1 MSLAEKQE
9 KIMFLATFSAVQV
22 PLEAGTASPFLRHSS
37 GEPCTLLES
46 RKSGK
51 SVGRRSRLL

>member
-1 MSLAEKQE
+1 MILAEKQ
-9 KIMFLATFSAVQV
+9 KIMFLVTFSGVQV
-22 PLEAGTASPFLRHSS
+22 PLKAGTASPFLRHSS
-37 GEPCTLLES
+37 EEPCALLES